1 MNLYKEIEKI
11 RNARIQYV
19 NSFEPASL
27 TEEQLLN
34 ASNNINLKSIRI
46 HKYLTHNGL
55 IGKVATARF
64 LDSIKLN
71 ENSKLMDL
79 NQLQIKSILD
89 YVNQ

>member
-1 MNLYKEIEKI
+1 MNLYKEIETI
-11 RNARIQYV
+11 RNARIKHV
-19 NSFEPASL
+19 NSFDPASL

-46 HKYLTHNGL
+46 HKFLTHNGL

-64 LDSIKLN
+64 LDTINLD

-79 NQLQIKSILD
+79 NHIQIKSILD

>member
-1 MNLYKEIEKI
+1 MNLYKEIEEI
-11 RNARIQYV
+11 RNARIQHL
-19 NSFEPASL
+19 NSFDPTTL
-27 TEEQLLN
+27 TEEQLVN
-34 ASNNINLKSIRI
+34 ACNDINLKSIRI

-55 IGKVATARF
+55 IGKVATAKY

-79 NQLQIKSILD
+79 NQLQIVSILE

>member
-1 MNLYKEIEKI
+1 MNLYKKIEEI
-11 RNARIQYV
+11 RNARIKHLK
-19 NSFEPASL
+19 SFDPTSL
-27 TEEQLLN
+27 TEEQLVN
-34 ASNNINLKSIRI
+34 ACNDINLKSIRI

-55 IGKVATARF
+55 IGKVATARY

-79 NQLQIKSILD
+79 NQLQIKSILE

>member
-11 RNARIQYV
+11 RNARIQHI
-19 NSFEPASL
+19 NSFDPAIL
-27 TEEQLLN
+27 TEDQLLN
-34 ASNNINLKSIRI
+34 ASNNISLKSIRI

-55 IGKVATARF
+55 VGKVATARF
-64 LDSIKLN
+64 LDSIKLD